1 MLANDKFTHLHLH
14 TQYSLLDGA
23 VRIKELM
30 ENLHVKGMHAV
41 AITDH
46 GAMFGV
52 IGFYKAAIDHGIKPI
67 IGAEFYLT
75 SGSRFDK
82 KDSSN
87 KDERYHIVLL
97 AENSIG
103 YKNLI
108 QLSSKSYTEGFYYRP
123 RIDKQLLQQHSK
135 GVIALSG
142 CLRGE
147 LNTHLTRDDVK
158 SAEEAVLEYKEIMG
172 KHNFFIE
179 LQRHGII
186 QQDENNRRLVEI
198 ARKYDIPLVASNDCH
213 YLDKE
218 DSEAHDVLLCIQTGS
233 LLTDDDRMR
242 METGEFYVKSA
253 KEMLDLF
260 SDIPEACTNSV
271 EIAERC
277 NVVIETGK
285 IKFPAYVVPDSYDLD
300 SYLEKAAL
308 EGLEARKGGILKRN
322 PHLTAEDF
330 QGLYLNRLKEEL
342 GMIKKTGFSGY
353 FLIVSDFI
361 RYAKKSNIPV
371 GPGRGSGAGSLV
383 AYSMGITNVDPIKY
397 GLLFQRFLNPERVSP
412 PDFDIDFCWR
422 ERPKVIDYVREKYGK
437 ESVAQIIT
445 FGTLGAKAAIKDVA
459 RVMSIPFDESNKITK
474 MVPDELNICIEEAL
488 VKSPELKD
496 LYNNDYRVKRVID
509 IARRLEGLIR
519 HASTHA
525 AGVVISPGPIIDYV
539 PLYVGTSDE
548 VCTQY
553 AMNDVEA
560 IGLLKMDFLGLRTLT
575 VINDTLRSIKEEK
588 GINIDTDE
596 LRMDDKDT
604 YELFQ
609 RGDTTGVFQ
618 FESSGMRDILR
629 KVKPT
634 QFSDLI
640 ALNALYRPGPLG
652 SGMIDDYINRK
663 HGKVKID
670 YIYSALEKYLSETY
684 GVIVYQEQVMQIA
697 SALAGFSLGEADLL
711 RRAMGKKK
719 AEVMKSQKKRFI
731 EGAKERSVK
740 PSVATKIFELMS
752 HFAGYGFNKSH
763 STAYALLAYQTAYL
777 KTHFPEHFMAA
788 LLTSERENI
797 DKVAKYM
804 RECKEMG
811 VKVTRPDI
819 NNSYSD
825 FTVKDGKI
833 LFGLSAIKNVG
844 SKAVEE
850 IIKAREEE
858 GPFSNIFEFCRRVS
872 LRTVNHR
879 VIEQLI
885 NSGAMDTFLKNRA
898 SMMFVLDKAIEA
910 GQRVQEEKETGQV
923 NMFAE
928 EQDDEVLF
936 RSILPN
942 DFKEWT
948 EKEVLDREKE
958 SLGFYVTGHPL
969 SKYEEDLKKFS
980 SVNLLEL
987 KSLNTG
993 DVVTVGGMLPF
1004 IRKRYDKRDRE
1015 MATAVL
1021 EDLYS
1026 SVGLLIFASVYEH
1039 YGSLLQSDKPVIV
1052 KGRVDKEGNEPKI
1065 IVDDINLLSKIKVS
1079 ETREVEIKI
1088 MLPGLDQRL
1097 IKKLEKIITRH
1108 KGEARIR
1115 LNIVRP
1121 QDMSAKMVLNDFFRV
1136 KPDSSFIKE
1145 VEDLIG
1151 EDSVV
1156 LLH

>member
-1 MLANDKFTHLHLH
+1 MLTNDKFTHLHLH

-23 VRIKELM
+23 VRINELM
-30 ENLHVKGMHAV
+30 ENLHQKGMHAV
-41 AITDH
+41 ALTDH
-46 GAMFGV
+46 GAMFGT
-52 IGFYKAAIDHGIKPI
+52 IPFYKAAIDRGIKPI
-67 IGAEFYLT
+67 IGAEFYLA

-82 KDSSN
+82 KDSSGN
-87 KDERYHIVLL
+87 EERYHIVLL
-97 AENSIG
+97 AENSTG

-108 QLSSKSYTEGFYYRP
+108 KLSSKSYIEGFYYKP
-123 RIDKQLLQQHSK
+123 RIDKELLRQHSK

-147 LNTHLTRDDVK
+147 LNMHLSRGDMK
-158 SAEEAVLEYKEIMG
+158 SAEEAALEYREILG
-172 KHNFFIE
+172 EGNFFIE

-186 QQDENNRRLVEI
+186 EQDENNRRLVEI
-198 ARKYDIPLVASNDCH
+198 ARKYDIPIVATNDCH
-213 YLDKE
+213 YLEKE
-218 DSEAHDVLLCIQTGS
+218 DAEAHDVLLCIQTGS

-242 METGEFYVKSA
+242 METGEFYVKSP
-253 KEMLDLF
+253 KEMLELF
-260 SDIPEACTNSV
+260 SDLPEACTNTV

-285 IKFPAYVVPDSYDLD
+285 IKFPAVKVPNGYDLD
-300 SYLEKAAL
+300 SYLEKVAFD
-308 EGLEARKGGILKRN
+308 GLNARKDRIMNVNHDLSE
-322 PHLTAEDF
+322 EDF
-330 QGLYLNRLKEEL
+330 KEIYVKRLEDEL

-361 RYAKKSNIPV
+361 RYARENEIPV

-383 AYSMGITNVDPIKY
+383 AYTMGITNVDPIQY

-422 ERPKVIDYVREKYGK
+422 ERPKVIEYVREKYGK

-445 FGTLGAKAAIKDVA
+445 FGTLAAKAAIKDVA

-474 MVPDELNICIEEAL
+474 MIPDELNITIEDAL
-488 VKSPELKD
+488 SKSPELKE
-496 LYNNDYRVKRVID
+496 LYNSDYRVKRVID
-509 IARRLEGLIR
+509 IAKRLEGLIR

-525 AGVVISPGPIIDYV
+525 AGVVISPGPITDYA
-539 PLYVGTSDE
+539 PLYVGARDE
-548 VCTQY
+548 VSTQY
-553 AMNDVEA
+553 AMNAVEA

-575 VINDTLRSIKEEK
+575 VINDTIRSIKEEK
-588 GINIDTDE
+588 GDKIDPDK
-596 LRMDDKDT
+596 LSMDDKAT

-609 RGDTTGVFQ
+609 KGDTTGVFQ
-618 FESSGMRDILR
+618 FESSGMRDILK

-663 HGKVKID
+663 HGKVEIK
-670 YIYSALEKYLSETY
+670 YVHPSVEKYLSETY

-719 AEVMKSQKKRFI
+719 AEVMKSQKKRFT
-731 EGAKERSVK
+731 EGAKERNVK
-740 PSVATKIFELMS
+740 PSVAAKIFELMS

-777 KTHFPEHFMAA
+777 KTHYPEHFMAA
-788 LLTSERENI
+788 LLTSEKENI

-804 RECKEMG
+804 RECVEMG
-811 VKVTRPDI
+811 VEVTRPDI
-819 NNSYSD
+819 NNSFSD
-825 FTVKDGKI
+825 FTVKEGKI

-850 IIKAREEE
+850 IIRAREEE
-858 GPFSNIFEFCRRVS
+858 GPFSNIFEFCRRVN
-872 LRTVNHR
+872 LRVVNHR

-910 GQRVQEEKETGQV
+910 GQRVQEERETGQM
-923 NMFAE
+923 NMFAGE
-928 EQDDEVLF
+928 IDDEATF
-936 RSILPN
+936 RSILPK

-948 EKEVLDREKE
+948 EKEVLDKEKE

-969 SKYEEDLKKFS
+969 SKYEDDLKKFTGI
-980 SVNLLEL
+980 NLLEI
-987 KSLNTG
+987 KDLNTG

-1004 IRKRYDKRDRE
+1004 IKKRYDRKDRE

-1026 SVGLLIFASVYEH
+1026 SVGLLIFSSVYERC
-1039 YGSLLQSDKPVIV
+1039 GSFLQTEQPVIV
-1052 KGRVDKEGNEPKI
+1052 KGKVDREGNEPKI
-1065 IVDDINLLSKIKVS
+1065 IVDEINLLSKVKVS

-1088 MLPGLDQRL
+1088 MLPGLDKNM
-1097 IKKLEKIITRH
+1097 IKKLEKVISKH
-1108 KGEARIR
+1108 KGDAKVR
-1115 LNIVRP
+1115 LRLIRP
-1121 QDMSAKMVLNDFFRV
+1121 QDMSARMVLNDYFRV

-1145 VEDLIG
+1145 VEELVG